1 VSQIY
6 HTTVKH
12 DRRTFQMSAVGDD
25 AQTTAWKCGTFY
37 EWRLLK
43 EIARR
48 ELKGTYVDVGANF
61 GNHSV
66 FFGNFCP
73 ADRVIAIEPFE
84 ETQRSLIEN
93 LKRHVPNSTL
103 LSFAVSDR
111 STTASMHL
119 TAAGQLGSARIKT
132 LGEGSVIV
140 KTLDELL
147 KDVPN
152 IVVIKIDIE
161 GREVAA
167 IAGGMQIIKKHRPL
181 IVAECFRQ
189 HADAPNDFD
198 AINALLGPIGYV
210 SDGVNWCVSRTC
222 IWTCAK
228 KGHCGDN
235 C

>member
-1 VSQIY
+1 MSQIY
-6 HTTVKH
+6 HMTVKH
-12 DRRTFQMSAVGDD
+12 DRRTFRMSAVGDD
-25 AQTTAWKCGTFY
+25 SQTATWKSGAFY
-37 EWRLLK
+37 ELKLLQ
-43 EIARR
+43 EIVRR
-48 ELKGTYVDVGANF
+48 RLKGTYVDVGANF

-66 FFGNFCP
+66 FLGNFCP

-84 ETQRSLIEN
+84 ETQRSLIAN

-103 LSFAVSDR
+103 LPFAVGDR
-111 STTASMHL
+111 STTASMYL
-119 TAAGQLGSARIKT
+119 TSSGQLGSARIKT

-147 KDVPN
+147 ENVPN

-167 IAGGMQIIKKHRPL
+167 IAGGIQIIKKHRPL

-189 HADAPNDFD
+189 HADAPDDFD
-198 AINALLGPIGYV
+198 AINTLLGPIGYV

-228 KGHCGDN
+228 K
-235 C
+235 